1 MTKLFEPYQL
11 QTISLKNRIVMAP
24 MCMYSA
30 QDDGL
35 VTPFHHVHY
44 ATRAAGQVGL
54 IVVEATSVAPE
65 GRISNKDLGIWDD
78 THIAGLTQLVDG
90 MKAYGA
96 KTAIQLAHAGRKAT
110 VEGEIFAPSAIAYSD
125 AYKTPTEMTIEDIEY
140 VIEAFKQAAIR
151 ASKAGFDALEIH
163 GAHGYLISEFL
174 SPATNKRTD
183 AYGGSQE
190 NRYRL
195 LRLVI
200 DAIRSVWDGP
210 LLVRVSAEDYAEA
223 GTTMEDFIVFSRWMR
238 SQSVDLVDVSTG
250 GVVQARINVFPGYQV
265 PHAERIKQGAEM
277 PTGAVGLITTAIQAE
292 EILQNN
298 RADLI
303 FLGRVLLREPYWPL
317 RAAKELG
324 EEVTPPVQYIRGW

>member
-1 MTKLFEPYQL
+1 MSKLFEPYQL
-11 QTISLKNRIVMAP
+11 QSISLKNRVVMAP

-30 QDDGL
+30 EDDGM
-35 VTPFHHVHY
+35 VTPFHQVHY

-54 IVVEATSVAPE
+54 IILEATGVVPE

-78 THIAGLTQLVDG
+78 AHIEGLRQLVEG

-96 KTAIQLAHAGRKAT
+96 KTGIQLGHAGRKAAID
-110 VEGEIFAPSAIAYSD
+110 GEIFAPSAIAFSSD
-125 AYKTPTEMTIEDIEY
+125 YQTPTSMSEEDIHH

-151 ASKAGFDALEIH
+151 AAKAGFDVLEIH

-174 SPATNKRTD
+174 SPATNKRED
-183 AYGGSQE
+183 QYGGSQE
-190 NRYRL
+190 NRYRI
-195 LRLVI
+195 LRQVI

-210 LLVRVSAEDYAEA
+210 LLVRVSAEDYADD
-223 GTTMEDFIVFSRWMR
+223 GTTMDDFIVFSRWMK
-238 SQSVDLVDVSTG
+238 SQGVDLVDVSTG
-250 GVVQARINVFPGYQV
+250 GVVPAAINVFPGYQV
-265 PHAERIKQGAEM
+265 SHAEAIKHGADI

-303 FLGRVLLREPYWPL
+303 FLARVLLREPYWPL
-317 RAAKELG
+317 HAAKELS
-324 EEVTPPVQYIRGW
+324 EELQPPVQYVRGW

>member
-1 MTKLFEPYQL
+1 
-11 QTISLKNRIVMAP
+11 MAP

-30 QDDGL
+30 QDDGF
-35 VTPFHHVHY
+35 VTPFHVVHY

-54 IVVEATSVAPE
+54 IVVEATGVVPE

-110 VEGEIFAPSAIAYSD
+110 VDGEIFAPSAVAFSD
-125 AYKTPTEMTIEDIEY
+125 AYKTPTEMTLEDIQK

-174 SPATNKRTD
+174 SPAVNKRTD
-183 AYGGSQE
+183 NYGGSQE

-195 LRLVI
+195 LRQVI
-200 DAIRSVWDGP
+200 DAVRSVWNGP
-210 LLVRVSAEDYAEA
+210 LLVRVSAEDYAED
-223 GTTMEDFIVFSRWMR
+223 GTTMEDFIVFSRWMK
-238 SQSVDLVDVSTG
+238 SQGVDLVDVSTG
-250 GVVQARINVFPGYQV
+250 GVVQADIHVFPGYQV
-265 PHAERIKQGAEM
+265 PHAESIKQGADM
-277 PTGAVGLITTAIQAE
+277 PTSTVGLITTAIQAE

-303 FLGRVLLREPYWPL
+303 FFRSC
-317 RAAKELG
+317 AI
-324 EEVTPPVQYIRGW
+324 T

>member
-1 MTKLFEPYQL
+1 MAKLFEPYQL
-11 QTISLKNRIVMAP
+11 QNISLKNRVVMAP

-35 VTPFHHVHY
+35 VTPFHQVHY

-54 IVVEATSVAPE
+54 IIVEATGVVPE
-65 GRISNKDLGIWDD
+65 GRISSNDLGIWDD
-78 THIAGLTQLVDG
+78 AHIEGLSQLVQG

-96 KTAIQLAHAGRKAT
+96 KTGIQLAHAGRKAT
-110 VEGEIFAPSAIAYSD
+110 VDGEIFAPSAIAFSD
-125 AYKTPTEMTIEDIEY
+125 VYKTPTEMTLEDIEY
-140 VIEAFKQAAIR
+140 VVEAFKQAAVR
-151 ASKAGFDALEIH
+151 ASKAGFDVLEIH

-174 SPATNKRTD
+174 SPATNKRND
-183 AYGGSQE
+183 QYGGSQE

-195 LRLVI
+195 LRQVI

-210 LLVRVSAEDYAEA
+210 LLVRVSAEDYAED
-223 GTTMEDFIVFSRWMR
+223 GTTMDDFIVFSRWMK

-265 PHAERIKQGAEM
+265 THAEEIKHGADI

-303 FLGRVLLREPYWPL
+303 FLARVLLREPYWPL
-317 RAAKELG
+317 HAAKELG
-324 EEVTPPVQYIRGW
+324 EEVTPPVQYVRGW

>member
-1 MTKLFEPYQL
+1 MSKLFEPYQL
-11 QTISLKNRIVMAP
+11 QSISLKNRVVMAP

-30 QDDGL
+30 EDDGM
-35 VTPFHHVHY
+35 VTPFHQVHY

-54 IVVEATSVAPE
+54 IILEATGVVPE

-78 THIAGLTQLVDG
+78 AHIEGLRQLVEG

-96 KTAIQLAHAGRKAT
+96 KTGIQLGHAGRKAAID
-110 VEGEIFAPSAIAYSD
+110 GEIFAPSAIAFSSD
-125 AYKTPTEMTIEDIEY
+125 YQTPTAMSEEDIHH

-151 ASKAGFDALEIH
+151 AAKAGFDVLEIH

-174 SPATNKRTD
+174 SPATNKRED
-183 AYGGSQE
+183 QYGGSQE
-190 NRYRL
+190 NRYRI
-195 LRLVI
+195 LRQVI

-210 LLVRVSAEDYAEA
+210 LLVRVSAEDYADD
-223 GTTMEDFIVFSRWMR
+223 GTTMDDFIVFSRWMK
-238 SQSVDLVDVSTG
+238 SQGVDLVDVSTG
-250 GVVQARINVFPGYQV
+250 GVVPAAINVFPGYQV
-265 PHAERIKQGAEM
+265 SHAEAIKHGADI

-303 FLGRVLLREPYWPL
+303 FLARVLLREPYWPL
-317 RAAKELG
+317 HAAKELS
-324 EEVTPPVQYIRGW
+324 EELQPPVQYVRGW

>member
-11 QTISLKNRIVMAP
+11 KNISLKNRIVMAP

-35 VTPFHHVHY
+35 VTPFHVVHY

-54 IVVEATSVAPE
+54 IVVEATSVVPE

-78 THIAGLTQLVDG
+78 AHVEGLTQLVDG

-96 KTAIQLAHAGRKAT
+96 TTAIQLAHAGRKAT
-110 VEGEIFAPSAIAYSD
+110 VEGEIFAPSAIAFSD
-125 AYKTPTEMTIEDIEY
+125 AYKTPTEMTIEDIEK

-174 SPATNKRTD
+174 SPAANKRTD

-195 LRLVI
+195 LRQVI

-210 LLVRVSAEDYAEA
+210 LLVRVSAEDYAED
-223 GTTMEDFIVFSRWMR
+223 GTTMEDFIVFSRWMK
-238 SQSVDLVDVSTG
+238 SQDVDLVDVSTG
-250 GVVQARINVFPGYQV
+250 GVVQANIHVFPGYQV
-265 PHAERIKQGAEM
+265 PHAETIKQGADM
-277 PTGAVGLITTAIQAE
+277 PTSAVGLIITAIQAE

-317 RAAKELG
+317 HAAKELG

>member
-1 MTKLFEPYQL
+1 
-11 QTISLKNRIVMAP
+11 MAP

-30 QDDGL
+30 EDDGL
-35 VTPFHHVHY
+35 VTPFHIVHY

-54 IVVEATSVAPE
+54 IILEATGILPE

-78 THIAGLTQLVDG
+78 VHIEGLKQVVDG

-110 VEGEIFAPSAIAYSD
+110 VEGEIFAPSAIAFSD
-125 AYKTPTEMTIEDIEY
+125 DYKTPTEMTVDDIEK
-140 VIEAFKQAAIR
+140 VVEAFKQAAIR
-151 ASKAGFDALEIH
+151 AEKAGFDVLEIH

-174 SPATNKRTD
+174 SPAVNKRTD
-183 AYGGSQE
+183 MYGGSQE

-195 LRLVI
+195 LRQVI

-210 LLVRVSAEDYAEA
+210 LLVRVSAEDYATD
-223 GTTMEDFIVFSRWMR
+223 GTTMDDFIVFSRWMK
-238 SQSVDLVDVSTG
+238 SQGVNLIDVSTG
-250 GVVQARINVFPGYQV
+250 GVVQARIKVFPGYQV
-265 PHAERIKQGAEM
+265 PHAEAIKHGASIS
-277 PTGAVGLITTAIQAE
+277 TSAVGLITTAIQAE

-303 FLGRVLLREPYWPL
+303 FLARVLLREPYWPL
-317 RAAKELG
+317 HAAKDLG
-324 EEVTPPVQYIRGW
+324 EEVPPPTPYVRGW

>member
-1 MTKLFEPYQL
+1 
-11 QTISLKNRIVMAP
+11 MAP

-30 QDDGL
+30 QDDGF
-35 VTPFHHVHY
+35 VTPFHVVHY

-54 IVVEATSVAPE
+54 IVVEATGVVPE

-110 VEGEIFAPSAIAYSD
+110 VDGEIFAPSAVAFSD
-125 AYKTPTEMTIEDIEY
+125 AYKTPTEMTLEDIQK
-140 VIEAFKQAAIR
+140 VIEAYKQAAIR

-174 SPATNKRTD
+174 SPAVNKRTD
-183 AYGGSQE
+183 NYGGSQE

-195 LRLVI
+195 LRQVI
-200 DAIRSVWDGP
+200 DAVRSVWNGP
-210 LLVRVSAEDYAEA
+210 LLVRVSAEDYAED
-223 GTTMEDFIVFSRWMR
+223 GTTMEDFIVFSRWMK
-238 SQSVDLVDVSTG
+238 SQGVDLVDVSTG
-250 GVVQARINVFPGYQV
+250 GVVQADIHVFPGYQV
-265 PHAERIKQGAEM
+265 PHAESIKQGADM
-277 PTGAVGLITTAIQAE
+277 PTSAVGLITTAIQAE

-317 RAAKELG
+317 HAAKELG

>member
-1 MTKLFEPYQL
+1 MNKLFEPYQL
-11 QTISLKNRIVMAP
+11 QNISLKNRVVMAP

-30 QDDGL
+30 EDDGL
-35 VTPFHHVHY
+35 VTPFHVVHY

-54 IVVEATSVAPE
+54 IVLEATGVLPE

-78 THIAGLTQLVDG
+78 VHIEGLKQVVDG
-90 MKAYGA
+90 IKAYGA

-110 VEGEIFAPSAIAYSD
+110 VEGEIFAPSAIAFNDS
-125 AYKTPTEMTIEDIEY
+125 YKTPTEMTLTDIEK

-151 ASKAGFDALEIH
+151 ADKAGFDALEIH

-195 LRLVI
+195 LRQVI

-210 LLVRVSAEDYAEA
+210 LLVRVSAEDYAED
-223 GTTMEDFIVFSRWMR
+223 GTTMDDFIVFSRWMK
-238 SQSVDLVDVSTG
+238 SQGVDLIDVSTG
-250 GVVQARINVFPGYQV
+250 GVVPARMNVFPGYQV
-265 PHAERIKQGAEM
+265 PHAEAIKHGAGI
-277 PTGAVGLITTAIQAE
+277 PTSAVGLITTANQAE
-292 EILQNN
+292 EILQND

-303 FLGRVLLREPYWPL
+303 FLARVLLRDPYWPL
-317 RAAKELG
+317 HAAKALG
-324 EEVTPPVQYIRGW
+324 EEVTPPTPYVRGW

>member
-1 MTKLFEPYQL
+1 
-11 QTISLKNRIVMAP
+11 MAP

-30 QDDGL
+30 EDDGM
-35 VTPFHHVHY
+35 VTPFHQVHY

-54 IVVEATSVAPE
+54 IIIEATGVVPE

-78 THIAGLTQLVDG
+78 AHIEGLRQLVEG

-96 KTAIQLAHAGRKAT
+96 KTGIQLGHAGRKAAID
-110 VEGEIFAPSAIAYSD
+110 GEIFAPSAIAFSSD
-125 AYKTPTEMTIEDIEY
+125 YQTPTAMSEEDIPH

-151 ASKAGFDALEIH
+151 AAKAGFDVLEIH

-174 SPATNKRTD
+174 SPATNKRED
-183 AYGGSQE
+183 QYGGSQE
-190 NRYRL
+190 NRYRI
-195 LRLVI
+195 LRQVI

-210 LLVRVSAEDYAEA
+210 LLVRVSAEDYADD
-223 GTTMEDFIVFSRWMR
+223 GTTMDDFIVFSRWMK
-238 SQSVDLVDVSTG
+238 SQGVDLVDVSTG
-250 GVVQARINVFPGYQV
+250 GVVPAAINVFPGYQV
-265 PHAERIKQGAEM
+265 SHAEAIKHGADI

-303 FLGRVLLREPYWPL
+303 FLARVLLREPYWPL
-317 RAAKELG
+317 HAAKELS
-324 EEVTPPVQYIRGW
+324 EELQPPVQYVRGW

>member
-1 MTKLFEPYQL
+1 MSKLFEPYQL
-11 QTISLKNRIVMAP
+11 QSISLKNRVVMAP

-30 QDDGL
+30 EDDGM
-35 VTPFHHVHY
+35 VTPFHQVHY

-54 IVVEATSVAPE
+54 IILEATGVVPE

-78 THIAGLTQLVDG
+78 AHIEGLRQLVEG

-96 KTAIQLAHAGRKAT
+96 KTGIQLGHAGRKAAID
-110 VEGEIFAPSAIAYSD
+110 GEIFAPSAIAFSPD
-125 AYKTPTEMTIEDIEY
+125 SQTPTAMSEEDIHH

-151 ASKAGFDALEIH
+151 AAKAGFDVLEIH

-174 SPATNKRTD
+174 SPATNKRED
-183 AYGGSQE
+183 QYGGSQE
-190 NRYRL
+190 NRYRI
-195 LRLVI
+195 LRQII

-210 LLVRVSAEDYAEA
+210 LLVRVSAEDYAED
-223 GTTMEDFIVFSRWMR
+223 GTTMEDFIVFSRWMK
-238 SQSVDLVDVSTG
+238 SQGVDLVDVSTG
-250 GVVQARINVFPGYQV
+250 GVVPAAINVFPGYQV
-265 PHAERIKQGAEM
+265 SHAEAIKHGADI

-303 FLGRVLLREPYWPL
+303 FLARVLLREPYWPL
-317 RAAKELG
+317 HAAKELS
-324 EEVTPPVQYIRGW
+324 EELQPPVQYVRGW

>member
-1 MTKLFEPYQL
+1 MAKLFEPYQL
-11 QTISLKNRIVMAP
+11 QNITLKNRVAMAP

-30 QDDGL
+30 EDDGL
-35 VTPFHHVHY
+35 VTPFHVIHY

-54 IVVEATSVAPE
+54 IILEATGILPE

-78 THIAGLTQLVDG
+78 VHIEGLTQVVNN

-110 VEGEIFAPSAIAYSD
+110 VEGEIFAPSAIAFSED
-125 AYKTPTEMTIEDIEY
+125 YKTPTEMTLNDIEK
-140 VIEAFKQAAIR
+140 VVEAFKQAAIR
-151 ASKAGFDALEIH
+151 AAKAGFDALEIH

-174 SPATNKRTD
+174 SPAVNKRTD
-183 AYGGSQE
+183 TYGGSQE

-195 LRLVI
+195 LRQVI
-200 DAIRSVWDGP
+200 DVIRSVWNGP
-210 LLVRVSAEDYAEA
+210 LLVRVSAEDYAED
-223 GTTMEDFIVFSRWMR
+223 GTTMEDFIVFSRWMK
-238 SQSVDLVDVSTG
+238 SQGVDLIDVSTG
-250 GVVQARINVFPGYQV
+250 GVVLASMNVFPGYQV
-265 PHAERIKQGAEM
+265 PHAEALKQGASI
-277 PTGAVGLITTAIQAE
+277 PTSAVGLITTAIQAE

-317 RAAKELG
+317 HAAKDLG
-324 EEVTPPVQYIRGW
+324 QEVTPPTQYVRGW

>member
-1 MTKLFEPYQL
+1 MTKLFDPYQL
-11 QTISLKNRIVMAP
+11 KNISLKNRIVMAP

-35 VTPFHHVHY
+35 VTPFHVVHY

-54 IVVEATSVAPE
+54 IVVEATSVVPE

-78 THIAGLTQLVDG
+78 AHVEGLTQLVDG

-96 KTAIQLAHAGRKAT
+96 TTAIQLAHAGRKASI
-110 VEGEIFAPSAIAYSD
+110 EGEIFAPSAIAFSD
-125 AYKTPTEMTIEDIEY
+125 AYKTPTEMTIEDIEK
-140 VIEAFKQAAIR
+140 VIEAFKLAAIR

-174 SPATNKRTD
+174 SPAANKRTD
-183 AYGGSQE
+183 VYGGSQE

-195 LRLVI
+195 LRQVI

-210 LLVRVSAEDYAEA
+210 LLVRVSAEDYAED
-223 GTTMEDFIVFSRWMR
+223 GTTMEDFIVFSRWMK
-238 SQSVDLVDVSTG
+238 SQAVDLVDVSTG
-250 GVVQARINVFPGYQV
+250 GVVQANIHVFPGYQV
-265 PHAERIKQGAEM
+265 PHAEMIKQGADI
-277 PTGAVGLITTAIQAE
+277 PTSAVGLITTVIQAE

-317 RAAKELG
+317 HAAKELG

>member
-1 MTKLFEPYQL
+1 MTKLFKPYQL
-11 QTISLKNRIVMAP
+11 QNISLKNRIVMAP

-30 QDDGL
+30 QDDGF
-35 VTPFHHVHY
+35 VTPFHVVHY

-54 IVVEATSVAPE
+54 IVVEATGVVPE

-110 VEGEIFAPSAIAYSD
+110 VDGEIFAPSAVAFSD
-125 AYKTPTEMTIEDIEY
+125 AYKTPTEMTLEDIQK
-140 VIEAFKQAAIR
+140 VIEAYKQAAIR

-174 SPATNKRTD
+174 SPAVNKRTD
-183 AYGGSQE
+183 NYGGSQE

-195 LRLVI
+195 LRQVI
-200 DAIRSVWDGP
+200 DAVRSVWNGP
-210 LLVRVSAEDYAEA
+210 LLVRVSAEDYAED
-223 GTTMEDFIVFSRWMR
+223 GTTMEDFIVFSRWMK
-238 SQSVDLVDVSTG
+238 SQGVDLVDVSTG
-250 GVVQARINVFPGYQV
+250 GVVQADIHVFPGYQV
-265 PHAERIKQGAEM
+265 PHAESIKQGADM
-277 PTGAVGLITTAIQAE
+277 PTSAVGLITTAIQAE

-317 RAAKELG
+317 HAAKELG

>member
-35 VTPFHHVHY
+35 VKPFHHVHY

-54 IVVEATSVAPE
+54 IVVEATSVVPE

-195 LRLVI
+195 LRQVI

-277 PTGAVGLITTAIQAE
+277 PTSAVGLITTAIQAE

-324 EEVTPPVQYIRGW
+324 EEVTPPLQYIRGW

>member
-35 VTPFHHVHY
+35 VTPFHVVHY

-54 IVVEATSVAPE
+54 IVVEATGVVPE

-78 THIAGLTQLVDG
+78 SHIAGLTQLVDG

-110 VEGEIFAPSAIAYSD
+110 VEGEIFAPSAVAYSD

-174 SPATNKRTD
+174 SPAANKRSD

-195 LRLVI
+195 LRQVI

-210 LLVRVSAEDYAEA
+210 LLVRVSAEDYAED
-223 GTTMEDFIVFSRWMR
+223 GTTMEDFIVFSRWMK
-238 SQSVDLVDVSTG
+238 SQNVDLVDVSTG
-250 GVVQARINVFPGYQV
+250 GVVQARIHVFPGYQV
-265 PHAERIKQGAEM
+265 SHAERIKQGADM
-277 PTGAVGLITTAIQAE
+277 PTSAVGLITTAIQAE

-317 RAAKELG
+317 HAAKELG
-324 EEVTPPVQYIRGW
+324 EEATPPVQYVRGW